1 MLIKPQT
8 SNVAKIRVLGI
19 GGGGGNALN
28 SMISLSQIQGV
39 EFVAVNTDSQ
49 ALLSNAAST
58 KIQIGDNI
66 TRGLGSGGDPEMGRQ
81 AAEESK
87 ERIKSMLDGSDM
99 VFLAAG
105 MGGGTGTG
113 AAPII
118 AEVAKEVGALTIGV
132 VTKPFAF
139 EGTRRMVQA
148 EDGIDNMKDKVDTLI
163 VIPNQRILDVVDKKL
178 SLLEAFK
185 VADSVLSQ
193 GVQGISDM
201 ITLPGLINVDFADVK
216 SIMMNAGSALMGIGT
231 GVGENRAMTAARAAI
246 ASPLLEISMDG
257 ARGVLFNIIGGL
269 DLTMNEVDEAAKIIS
284 AAADPDANII
294 FGAAIDDTMKDQ
306 MKITVIATGFDNTKQ
321 KLKEFVSPF
330 EKPVMPQPAPSS
342 SSSSSL
348 NPFSP
353 STPASTPAQPA
364 QATNQGTNTKQ
375 EEEDD
380 DVFEIPAFLRQRN

>member
-39 EFVAVNTDSQ
+39 DFVAVNTDSQ
-49 ALLSNAAST
+49 ALLANAAGT
-58 KIQIGDNI
+58 KLQIGENI
-66 TRGLGSGGDPEMGRQ
+66 TRGLGSGGDPEMGRE
-81 AAEESK
+81 AAEESREK
-87 ERIKSMLDGSDM
+87 IRALLDGSDM
-99 VFLAAG
+99 VFLASG

-118 AEVAKEVGALTIGV
+118 AEIAKEVGALTIGV
-132 VTKPFAF
+132 VTKPFSF

-163 VIPNQRILDVVDKKL
+163 VIPNQRILDVVDKKI

-216 SIMMNAGSALMGIGT
+216 SIMMNAGSALMGIGN
-231 GVGENRAMTAARAAI
+231 GVGENRAQTAARAAI

-269 DLTMNEVDEAAKIIS
+269 DLTMSEVDEAAKLIS
-284 AAADPDANII
+284 EAADPDANII
-294 FGAAIDDTMKDQ
+294 FGAAIDESMKDQ
-306 MKITVIATGFDNTKQ
+306 MKITVIATGFDSNKQ

-330 EKPVMPQPAPSS
+330 EKPVVNTSPIQPP
-342 SSSSSL
+342 
-348 NPFSP
+348 PFSNQSNP
-353 STPASTPAQPA
+353 TQQQNQNNEIQP
-364 QATNQGTNTKQ
+364 KV
-375 EEEDD
+375 EEDE

>member
-39 EFVAVNTDSQ
+39 DFVAVNTDSQ
-49 ALLSNAAST
+49 ALLANAAAT
-58 KIQIGDNI
+58 KFQIGENI
-66 TRGLGSGGDPEMGRQ
+66 TRGLGSGGDPEMGRE
-81 AAEESK
+81 AAEESREK
-87 ERIKSMLDGSDM
+87 LRSLLEGSDM

-132 VTKPFAF
+132 VTKPFSF

-201 ITLPGLINVDFADVK
+201 ITMPGLINVDFADVK
-216 SIMMNAGSALMGIGT
+216 SIMMNAGSALMGIGN
-231 GVGENRAMTAARAAI
+231 GVGENRAQTAARAAI
-246 ASPLLEISMDG
+246 ASPLLEISMEG

-269 DLTMNEVDEAAKIIS
+269 DLTMSEVDEAAKIIS

-294 FGAAIDDTMKDQ
+294 FGAAIDESMKDQ
-306 MKITVIATGFDNTKQ
+306 MKITVIATGFDSNKQ

-330 EKPVMPQPAPSS
+330 DKPLVSQSSAGASPFSNPSPVATGDQTANEMPQ
-342 SSSSSL
+342 
-348 NPFSP
+348 
-353 STPASTPAQPA
+353 
-364 QATNQGTNTKQ
+364 K
-375 EEEDD
+375 EEDD
-380 DVFEIPAFLRQRN
+380 EDVFEIPAFLRQRN